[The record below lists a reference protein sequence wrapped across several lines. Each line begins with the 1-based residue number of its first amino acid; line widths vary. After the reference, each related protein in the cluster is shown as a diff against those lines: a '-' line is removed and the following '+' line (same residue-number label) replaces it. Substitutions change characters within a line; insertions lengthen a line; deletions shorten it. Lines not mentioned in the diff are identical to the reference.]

1 MTDRELKKLSRTQL
15 LEMLLAQSREVAKL
29 RGELQNAQQA
39 LENRK
44 IQMEEAGNIA
54 VAALKM
60 NGVFEAAQAAAEQY
74 LQSVSEMMEDTQ
86 EHCRL
91 MEEQTR
97 QKCEE
102 MTQAAK
108 TEAASYWDII
118 REKIRDPFLEN
129 ESWQEILAILE
140 EKPSNFSKVEQ

>member
-29 RGELQNAQQA
+29 RAELQTAQQA

-74 LQSVSEMMEDTQ
+74 LQNVSELMEDTR
-86 EHCRL
+86 ERCRL
-91 MEEQTR
+91 MEENTR
-97 QKCEE
+97 RNCEE
-102 MTQAAK
+102 LILAAQ

-140 EKPSNFSKVEQ
+140 EKPSNLSKVEQ